1 MENNNITHL
10 PRALTELSSLHLLDI
25 LRNPLVK
32 LDASVLASFGSSL
45 EYLFIPVNRLST
57 LSNELHFLTV
67 LSQLTTH
74 GISSPKLDSTVFQG
88 FENSLTSLDMS
99 YAYFERIPTAVCTLK
114 SLKSF
119 TSNHSPNLGTYNS
132 SIFGEC
138 NHTMTSVTSLSL
150 QYDQL
155 VTIPKLG
162 RIFPRLDIL
171 RLQNNVLHFI
181 ENSSL
186 VGMTSL
192 TELNLGNNNLTRIPF
207 AVNSAINLHRLHVDN
222 NQIATVG
229 NFDLSRLY
237 NLTLLNLMGNP
248 IVHISPFA
256 FTHNALLNDIDISYT
271 NIVQVPRA
279 LLGLKHLRNVYIDN
293 TYSKAIECSC
303 QAMDYLKSW
312 NVTSIKFNHVTCS
325 SGFSVKAYHL
335 KSYLIADLPKC
346 P

>member
-1 MENNNITHL
+1 MTLELDNNQLTTIPAYVFKNLSAVNPTSIYLYLDNNHISNIEMHAFGGVENLITELSMENNNITHL

-32 LDASVLASFGSSL
+32 LDASVLANFGSSL
-45 EYLFIPVNRLST
+45 EYLFIPVDRLST

-67 LSQLTTH
+67 LSQLTMH

-155 VTIPKLG
+155 ATIPKLG

-186 VGMTSL
+186 IGMTSL
-192 TELNLGNNNLTRIPF
+192 TELNLGNNN
-207 AVNSAINLHRLHVDN
+207 
-222 NQIATVG
+222 
-229 NFDLSRLY
+229 
-237 NLTLLNLMGNP
+237 
-248 IVHISPFA
+248 
-256 FTHNALLNDIDISYT
+256 
-271 NIVQVPRA
+271 
-279 LLGLKHLRNVYIDN
+279 
-293 TYSKAIECSC
+293 
-303 QAMDYLKSW
+303 
-312 NVTSIKFNHVTCS
+312 
-325 SGFSVKAYHL
+325 
-335 KSYLIADLPKC
+335 
-346 P
+346 